1 MENTLS
7 ADANPFCN
15 SLKTFPKLFIGPN
28 TLNNNKINL
37 IKSSELIDFV
47 TKTSCAPIKR
57 SNAASDAPTVSVIG
71 EDNKRKRSFFSINS

>member
-1 MENTLS
+1 MSDLISRIENTLS

-37 IKSSELIDFV
+37 ILLKQIGKAYYSRNFNIF
-47 TKTSCAPIKR
+47 KR
-57 SNAASDAPTVSVIG
+57 L
-71 EDNKRKRSFFSINS
+71 F